1 MRLLAVNAMI
11 NNSDY
16 FQTLCKVLHYSFE
29 GQLKRTAMDT
39 IWGGEVQIQA
49 LSMALSHPIYSYIQF
64 NSDLKNRHYISSSIS
79 LQELVDR
86 FIKGTAGGHLK
97 YIGYNSDKDKL
108 GVCIYYN
115 GSHYDALLP
124 FRHNPQ
130 QFVPH
135 FDIIKMS
142 L

>member
-1 MRLLAVNAMI
+1 IQEIGIIFHR
-11 NNSDY
+11 
-16 FQTLCKVLHYSFE
+16 VL
-29 GQLKRTAMDT
+29 
-39 IWGGEVQIQA
+39 
-49 LSMALSHPIYSYIQF
+49 
-64 NSDLKNRHYISSSIS
+64 S

-108 GVCIYYN
+108 GLCIYYN

-135 FDIIKMS
+135 FDIINMS
-142 L
+142 LGKETEFS